1 MERTYHVKAIWDAES
16 SVWISETDIPGL
28 VIEAETLAEF
38 EDLLQSLGPEMLSE
52 NSGIHNAKVRVE
64 FSASSERELTVA

>member
-1 MERTYHVKAIWDAES
+1 MQRTYHVRAIWDADA

-28 VIEAETLAEF
+28 VIEADTLSEF
-38 EDLLQSLGPEMLSE
+38 EFLLESLGPEMLAA

-64 FSASSERELTVA
+64 FSVSSERELTVA

>member
-1 MERTYHVKAIWDAES
+1 MQTSFHVKAIWDAEA

-38 EDLLQSLGPEMLSE
+38 QDLMETLAPEMLAE

-64 FSASSERELTVA
+64 FTASREGELTVA